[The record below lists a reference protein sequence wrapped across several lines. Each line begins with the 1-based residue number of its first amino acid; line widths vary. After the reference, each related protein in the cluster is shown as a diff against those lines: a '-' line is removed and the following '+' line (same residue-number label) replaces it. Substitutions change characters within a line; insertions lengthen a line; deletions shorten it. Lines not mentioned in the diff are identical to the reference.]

1 MKNFFATQ
9 KIISVYTSEKPLFLN
24 ILFFLQSLLEIFT
37 ILIIFFLLNQI
48 LNVQELTFFVEY
60 FNKKN
65 SIYFLSL
72 VTIIFLIISFLLNIV
87 INFRI
92 INFGYKIYV
101 DIVSKLFKE
110 FIKTDYINISSYTYS
125 DVSSKILNETRRVCE
140 FVIIPYYLIISKSIV
155 LFFVLLGLI
164 IYKPFNTLLVLL
176 CLITLFSIFYFFTRS
191 KIEKHGKLISHF
203 DKEIL
208 SSMSNTFYGFK
219 EIKLS
224 NLTDVNLKHFVSS
237 QIKMSDLLREIKF
250 ISNTARYGIEFFVF
264 LFFIFSI
271 IILNFQDNLNEKAFS
286 LMGFYLFVIVK
297 MLPYVNVVYLNL
309 SFWKS
314 HIGSFKRIE
323 DFKNNLLLTH
333 KIDNKNNNSDKKINF
348 SEISVIK
355 LKKFQFFYPNDKK
368 NRFYIKDIELKPKII
383 VGIKGSSGSGKT
395 TFLDLLSGL
404 IIHNEKSGLYINNVK
419 INYSNRSDYFNKISY
434 VQQKVFLVQD
444 TIRNNIILDSKFDE
458 VLFNKAIKAAKAD
471 IFLLDKKYSTSRI
484 EEKISFGRENL
495 SGGQIQRIG
504 IARAIYKN
512 PEILILDEAT
522 NALDNEI
529 KIKVLENIL
538 TYPSIKYIFISTHDN
553 SIFKYCDKIIKI
565 ENRDIYLQ

>member
-176 CLITLFSIFYFFTRS
+176 CVITLFSTFYFFTRS

-314 HIGSFKRIE
+314 HIESFKRIE

-333 KIDNKNNNSDKKINF
+333 KIDKKNNNIDKKINF

-383 VGIKGSSGSGKT
+383 VGINGSSGSGKT

-419 INYSNRSDYFNKISY
+419 INYSNRNDYFNKISY

-458 VLFNKAIKAAKAD
+458 VLFDKAIKAAKAD
-471 IFLLDKKYSTSRI
+471 IFLLDKKYRTSRI

-522 NALDNEI
+522 NGLDNEI
-529 KIKVLENIL
+529 KIKVLENVL
-538 TYPSIKYIFISTHDN
+538 NYPSIKYIFISTHDN

-565 ENRDIYLQ
+565 ENREIYLQ

>member
-1 MKNFFATQ
+1 MKNFFGTQ

-24 ILFFLQSLLEIFT
+24 ILFFIQSLLEIFT

-48 LNVQELTFFVEY
+48 LNVQESSFFDEY
-60 FNKKN
+60 INKKN

-72 VTIIFLIISFLLNIV
+72 VTIIFLIISFLLNII
-87 INFRI
+87 INFKI

-101 DIVSKLFKE
+101 DIVSKLFKK

-125 DVSSKILNETRRVCE
+125 EVSSKILNETRRVCE

-155 LFFVLLGLI
+155 LFFVLFGLI
-164 IYKPFNTLLVLL
+164 IYKPFNTLTILL
-176 CLITLFSIFYFFTRS
+176 CVIILFSIFYFFTRS
-191 KIEKHGKLISHF
+191 KIEKHGKLISQF
-203 DKEIL
+203 DKEVL

-224 NLTDVNLKHFVSS
+224 NLTDVNLKQFIAS
-237 QIKMSDLLREIKF
+237 QLKMSDLFREIKF

-314 HIGSFKRIE
+314 HIESFKRIE
-323 DFKNNLLLTH
+323 DFKNNLLPTH
-333 KIDNKNNNSDKKINF
+333 KIDNNNHKIDNEINF
-348 SEISVIK
+348 SGISVIK
-355 LKKFQFFYPNDKK
+355 LKKFQFFYPGNKK
-368 NRFYIKDIELKPKII
+368 NKFYIKDIELKPKIV
-383 VGIKGSSGSGKT
+383 VGINGVSGSGKT

-404 IIHNEKSGLYINNVK
+404 IIHNQKSGLYINNVK
-419 INYSNRSDYFNKISY
+419 INYGNRSNYFNKISY
-434 VQQKVFLVQD
+434 VQQKVFLVED
-444 TIRNNIILDSKFDE
+444 TIRNNIILNLKFDE
-458 VLFNKAIKAAKAD
+458 ILFDKAIKAAKAD
-471 IFLLDKKYSTSRI
+471 IFLFDKKYRSSRI

-512 PEILILDEAT
+512 PEILILDEAI
-522 NALDNEI
+522 NALDNKI

-538 TYPSIKYIFISTHDN
+538 NYPSIKYIFISTHDN

-565 ENRDIYLQ
+565 ENREIYLQ